1 MSLTQILDL
10 PEVAAEFGK
19 YVRVPSQGSASPELI
34 APPTGHSSYA
44 LVGTAFD
51 YCMRFCI
58 AASNPGLVID
68 QTWIAEVALE
78 VIEEEQDFLPEGL
91 SLEHAAKGVARARQL
106 YGEFL
111 ASRTFTRPLARAAL
125 FLAALDRAYRTGPE
139 TVSVRYLRETLQAET
154 NDCMRLVRIIN
165 REMIAAKKRVS
176 LNPSFGKASGLVGG
190 ADADFVI
197 DDTLVDIKTTK
208 YFQITPAMVY
218 QLVGYRILLAACEPH
233 GSTAQGAPAISHGA
247 IYFSRHATLERLRYL
262 DLIDPEDFL
271 RLAEWLI
278 NYVSNSRDDANLLVE
293 RVRTAELY

>member
-10 PEVAAEFGK
+10 PEVAAEFSK
-19 YVRVPSQGSASPELI
+19 YVRVPSPGSGAPGLI

-51 YCMRFCI
+51 YCIRFCV
-58 AASNPGLVID
+58 AASNPGLVVD
-68 QTWIAEVALE
+68 QTWIAEIALE

-91 SLEHAAKGVARARQL
+91 SLEHAAKGVARARRL

-111 ASRTFTRPLARAAL
+111 ASRAFTRPLARAAL

-139 TVSVRYLRETLQAET
+139 TVSVRYLRGPLQAET
-154 NDCMRLVRIIN
+154 DDCMGLARIIN
-165 REMIAAKKRVS
+165 REMIAAKERAS
-176 LNPSFGKASGLVGG
+176 LNPSFGSASGLVGG

-197 DDTLVDIKTTK
+197 DDTLVDVKTTK
-208 YFQITPAMVY
+208 YFQITPAMVH

-233 GSTAQGAPAISHGA
+233 GSTAQGAPAITHGA
-247 IYFSRHATLERLRYL
+247 IYFSRHARLERFRYL
-262 DLIDPEDFL
+262 DLIDRRDFL

-278 NYVSNSRDDANLLVE
+278 NYVSDGRAEINSFVE
-293 RVRTAELY
+293 RVKNDELC

>member
-10 PEVAAEFGK
+10 PEVAAEFSK
-19 YVRVPSQGSASPELI
+19 YVRVPAQSSASPELI
-34 APPTGHSSYA
+34 APPIGHSSYT

-58 AASNPGLVID
+58 AASNPGLVVD

-78 VIEEEQDFLPEGL
+78 VIEEEQDFLPEEL

-111 ASRTFTRPLARAAL
+111 VSRTFTRPLARAAL

-139 TVSVRYLRETLQAET
+139 TVSVRYLRGPLQAET
-154 NDCMRLVRIIN
+154 DDCMGLVRIIN
-165 REMIAAKKRVS
+165 REMIVAKERAS
-176 LNPSFGKASGLVGG
+176 LNPSFGAASSLVGG

-197 DDTLVDIKTTK
+197 DDTLVDVKTTK
-208 YFQITPAMVY
+208 YFQITPAMIH
-218 QLVGYRILLAACEPH
+218 QLVGYRILLAACEPD
-233 GSTAQGAPAISHGA
+233 GSTAQGDPAITHGA
-247 IYFSRHATLERLRYL
+247 IYFSRHARLERFRYP
-262 DLIDPEDFL
+262 DLINGQDFL

-278 NYVSNSRDDANLLVE
+278 NYVSDDRTEINSLVE
-293 RVRTAELY
+293 RVTAAELY